1 MSFLRRPRF
10 WRNAILN
17 LLTFVAVAWAVGPMI
32 WAVSSSFKALDEIYS
47 FPPTML
53 PIRPTL
59 ENYQVILEGENFLRY
74 FLNSAIVTAVSV
86 TITVVLALVGA
97 YAFAR
102 FKFPMR
108 AFLLLL
114 VLVPRIIP
122 SITRVVPLYQLWAEL
137 EMLNTYT
144 ALILP
149 YAADAL
155 PIGIWILIGFFQAI
169 PKELEEAAMIDGCS
183 RFGALWRVIIPLT
196 LPGVVAVALFSF
208 LRSWNEFI
216 LAFTFVDTDAM
227 RTVPVAHYQV
237 FEFFGV
243 RHWGAINAFTV
254 LAAMPIVIF
263 FLIFEK
269 HMVRSLTAGSV
280 KG

>member
-1 MSFLRRPRF
+1 VSFLRRPRF
-10 WRNAILN
+10 WRNALLN
-17 LLTFVAVAWAVGPMI
+17 LLTFLAVAWAVGPMI

-47 FPPTML
+47 FPPTIL
-53 PIRPTL
+53 PLRPTL
-59 ENYQVILEGENFLRY
+59 ENYQVILEGDNFLRY
-74 FLNSAIVTAVSV
+74 FLNSGIVTAVTV
-86 TITVVLALVGA
+86 VITVVLALLGA

-102 FKFPMR
+102 FRFPMR
-108 AFLLLL
+108 AVLLLL

-169 PKELEEAAMIDGCS
+169 TKELEEAAMIDGCS
-183 RFGALWRVIIPLT
+183 RFGALWRIIIPLT
-196 LPGVVAVALFSF
+196 LPGVVEVALFTF
-208 LRSWNEFI
+208 LRSWNGFI

-227 RTVPVAHYQV
+227 RSTIEEERPDAA
-237 FEFFGV
+237 G
-243 RHWGAINAFTV
+243 RGASPRAA
-254 LAAMPIVIF
+254 LRRRAMPWCTPH
-263 FLIFEK
+263 EWK
-269 HMVRSLTAGSV
+269 EPP
-280 KG
+280 